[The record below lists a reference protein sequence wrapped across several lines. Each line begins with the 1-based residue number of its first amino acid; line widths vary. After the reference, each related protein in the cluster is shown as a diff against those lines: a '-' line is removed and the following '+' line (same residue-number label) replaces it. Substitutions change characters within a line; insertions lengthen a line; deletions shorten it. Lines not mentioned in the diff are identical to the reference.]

1 MWTPTKKMIVTAA
14 LILAVTSCCHA
25 QIQVIRTENEAMNF
39 IAQQRYRKTDY
50 VKAEELQAI
59 VHDLVLQPLLYS
71 TEQLVTN
78 ETPTTGKSETTTTN
92 ATKRNMTAEPTTMT
106 VTNVTMEPI
115 TMIVTNMT
123 IETTMTVQNTTME
136 ATTMMIVTEITE
148 EPASQCFI
156 DLETFRSDILRA
168 EHYALMM
175 LDSYGKIPPGILQGN
190 KLWLGLYDQC
200 SNQSRQLDGG
210 RENFK
215 AVYCLASVTEKN
227 QPLLSV
233 GVCVPDSCKSTDL
246 AELIGSDSVKNVFSV
261 SYSCSKTPDYTPAAI
276 VCLIFLSF
284 LGLFIMVGTM
294 YDFLRR
300 YEVLGGRRDGFE
312 ALAEDHRADHTING
326 PSSDKNVK
334 ISNGDAPISIQ
345 NIKPENERFIVK
357 FILCFSLLINGS
369 KILNTKQGEGS
380 LGALNGIRVLS
391 LWWVILG
398 HTYIFPETLFSNPT
412 IIVDILSRFTFQAV
426 GNATFSVDS
435 FFFLSGLL
443 VTYLTLKYLRNNNG
457 KLNWVMFYVHRYL
470 RLTPVYMLV
479 IFFFATLTPYLAT
492 GPIYSIVF
500 DPNPA
505 PGIENQLTYCQDYW
519 WTNLLYINNLYP
531 SSLQTECLAW
541 SWYLANDMQFFIIS
555 PFVIYLLYHYFFAG
569 VVAWSILLITSFGSL
584 IGVSIKYNITTYAL
598 SLNPN
603 VKTFGADEI
612 YVRPWTRIPPY
623 LVGMAVGYILYKYLG
638 RVRMRR
644 HVAIMGWIA
653 ATGIG
658 LAVVYGL
665 YGNYHGNL
673 LSEGASVVYI
683 TLSRFSWAVALAWV
697 AFACVTG
704 YGGPV
709 NSLLSWSVWI
719 PLARISYCAYL
730 LHPII
735 MFVFYYSLPTLIYF
749 SDFLLIYFFL
759 GHVVLSYAAAF
770 VLSVCSEAP
779 FMALEKLFLKRGKS
793 V

>member
-1 MWTPTKKMIVTAA
+1 MWTPTNKMMIVTTA
-14 LILAVTSCCHA
+14 LIMAVICCCHS

-39 IAQQRYRKTDY
+39 IAKQRYMNKDY
-50 VKAEELQAI
+50 AKADKLQAV
-59 VHDLVLQPLLYS
+59 VHNLVLQTLLYS
-71 TEQLVTN
+71 TEQLVPETSDLKDEVYVTN
-78 ETPTTGKSETTTTN
+78 ETPTTGKSETTRVN
-92 ATKRNMTAEPTTMT
+92 KTAEPTTT
-106 VTNVTMEPI
+106 VTNVT
-115 TMIVTNMT
+115 
-123 IETTMTVQNTTME
+123 IETTMMTVTNTTME
-136 ATTMMIVTEITE
+136 ATTMIVTEITE
-148 EPASQCFI
+148 EPESQCLM
-156 DLETFRSDILRA
+156 DLETFQSDILRA

-175 LDSYGKIPPGILQGN
+175 LDSYGKLPPGIMQGH

-200 SNQSRQLDGG
+200 VNQSRKIDDG
-210 RENFK
+210 RQNFN
-215 AVYCLASVTEKN
+215 AGYCLASITEKN
-227 QPLLSV
+227 QPLVSV

-246 AELIGSDSVKNVFSV
+246 AELIGSDSVKNIFSI
-261 SYSCSKTPDYTPAAI
+261 SYLCSKTPDYTPAAI
-276 VCLIFLSF
+276 ACLTFLSF
-284 LGLFIMVGTM
+284 LTLFIAVGTM
-294 YDFLRR
+294 YDILRR

-312 ALAEDHRADHTING
+312 VLAEDHRGDHTINR

-334 ISNGDAPISIQ
+334 
-345 NIKPENERFIVK
+345 NIKPEHEEFIVK
-357 FILCFSLLINGS
+357 FLLCFSLLINGS
-369 KILNTKQGEGS
+369 KILKAKQGEGS

-398 HTYIFPETLFSNPT
+398 HTYIFPERLFSNPT
-412 IIVDILSRFTFQAV
+412 IIVDILSRFTFQAI

-479 IFFFATLTPYLAT
+479 IFIYATLTPYFST
-492 GPIYSIVF
+492 GPFYSIVF

-505 PGIENQLTYCQDYW
+505 PGINSQTTLCQDYW

-531 SSLQTECLAW
+531 SNSDGECFGW
-541 SWYLANDMQFFIIS
+541 GWYLANDMQFFIIS

-569 VVAWSILLITSFGSL
+569 VVAWGVLLITSFGSL
-584 IGVSIKYNITTYAL
+584 IGLSIKYHITANPLSVILGQTNI
-598 SLNPN
+598 
-603 VKTFGADEI
+603 GADKI
-612 YVRPWTRIPPY
+612 YVQPWARIPPY

-638 RVRMRR
+638 RVRMR
-644 HVAIMGWIA
+644 HHITIMGWMA
-653 ATGIG
+653 ATGTG

-665 YGNYHGNL
+665 YGSYNGKL
-673 LSEGASVVYI
+673 LSDGASVVYI

-697 AFACVTG
+697 AFACATG

-779 FMALEKLFLKRGKS
+779 FMALEKLLLNREKS